1 MWKVYEIDSGNILKA
16 GFEAEEEARD
26 WLDEKADE
34 IEGLYTVDEMDED
47 EEYEWQEAQ
56 DKLRDE
62 QYVEK
67 DELDDHASYEPVD
80 MTLPDELEGV
90 ELSITNQDDL

>member
-80 MTLPDELEGV
+80 MPLPDELEGV